1 MRRWTTLTLLAV
13 LLAMSMGTPAPVAAA
28 GGSSRRVN
36 VTYFSGEVDWAST
49 AIFWFGRIDRLQAGP
64 PGRNYV
70 DVRLAYTAEGLAL
83 FANVADYYTWFD
95 TAATTATDLTGWDAI
110 AIYLDTDGDAGSA
123 PQTDDY
129 RFISGL
135 CVNNCGE
142 GTYLRSARGNGSG
155 WDTSWAPEWD
165 AGTYA
170 VWSDGGPNN
179 NSVGM
184 DYGWHTYMYL
194 PWSALGRSGPPGQGE
209 VWGLAVTLYDRD
221 ALPPAGAVAP
231 QSWPVAAGGTS
242 PATWGELHFGAASYN
257 LRPVAADGTVTIRRG
272 LGASVVEDAWVGGGG
287 TCGGGH
293 EGNPDSDNHGSDTS
307 LYVENQELIADFP
320 CFSRSYLRFGLDDIP
335 AGKIIISATLTLHHW
350 GGASSSAQPSYIQ
363 VFRADDGWEEDTVA
377 WNTGPLAQEN
387 LPGTWVQTAISAP
400 TWPYDAYTWDVSK
413 AVGAAYVAGE
423 PVTLALYSAD
433 TDFHSSKYLTSSEA
447 GDWNAAGRPTLT
459 VTYGH
464 LTDIPRDHQVFLP
477 LALRGLP

>member
-1 MRRWTTLTLLAV
+1 
-13 LLAMSMGTPAPVAAA
+13 
-28 GGSSRRVN
+28 
-36 VTYFSGEVDWAST
+36 
-49 AIFWFGRIDRLQAGP
+49 
-64 PGRNYV
+64 
-70 DVRLAYTAEGLAL
+70 
-83 FANVADYYTWFD
+83 
-95 TAATTATDLTGWDAI
+95 
-110 AIYLDTDGDAGSA
+110 
-123 PQTDDY
+123 
-129 RFISGL
+129 
-135 CVNNCGE
+135 
-142 GTYLRSARGNGSG
+142 
-155 WDTSWAPEWD
+155 
-165 AGTYA
+165 
-170 VWSDGGPNN
+170 
-179 NSVGM
+179 
-184 DYGWHTYMYL
+184 
-194 PWSALGRSGPPGQGE
+194 
-209 VWGLAVTLYDRD
+209 
-221 ALPPAGAVAP
+221 
-231 QSWPVAAGGTS
+231 
-242 PATWGELHFGAASYN
+242 
-257 LRPVAADGTVTIRRG
+257 VAADGTVTIRRG

-447 GDWNAAGRPTLT
+447 GDWNAAGGR
-459 VTYGH
+459 
-464 LTDIPRDHQVFLP
+464 R
-477 LALRGLP
+477 